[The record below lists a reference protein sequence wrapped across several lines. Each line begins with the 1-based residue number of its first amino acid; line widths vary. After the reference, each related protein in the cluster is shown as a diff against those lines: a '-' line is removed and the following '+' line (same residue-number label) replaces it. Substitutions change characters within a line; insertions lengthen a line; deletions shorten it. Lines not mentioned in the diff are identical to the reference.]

1 MQCGRPNEAAYG
13 TEMLRLRDADEEET
27 TNCCLFNY
35 VSQSGWLQRRRRGRG
50 RATSLCK
57 TAPCNQDDNNWTGP
71 VLPILLVEGSTVS
84 GLKQGSEGENAR
96 TWGLICIKVETKPKC
111 SRGGAADLLPSLAVG
126 YPVPVMTEGDGDGCG
141 HEVAIAEVR
150 GVSNW

>member
-1 MQCGRPNEAAYG
+1 MQCGRPNETAYG

-27 TNCCLFNY
+27 TNCCLSNY

-50 RATSLCK
+50 QATSL
-57 TAPCNQDDNNWTGP
+57 
-71 VLPILLVEGSTVS
+71 LS

-96 TWGLICIKVETKPKC
+96 TWGLICTKVETKPKC

-141 HEVAIAEVR
+141 HEVAIAELFYLTQEA
-150 GVSNW
+150 